1 MIAQTIRQTPPPQ
14 HKIDTV
20 SIQSWKFMYYWH
32 SY

>member
-20 SIQSWKFMYYWH
+20 SIQSCIMDTAINL
-32 SY
+32 